1 MILQIPQKYH
11 AVDVHTH
18 INLMPGCHYTQLQKT
33 NARETAAGC
42 QEVFRVAQ
50 GRRLTAFDRVHENR
64 TIQLLAQLEYRIKYR
79 IINAVLM
86 I

>member
-33 NARETAAGC
+33 EALAMLSDGD
-42 QEVFRVAQ
+42 
-50 GRRLTAFDRVHENR
+50 RLGIEKFC
-64 TIQLLAQLEYRIKYR
+64 ISFLLCIR
-79 IINAVLM
+79 IIV
-86 I
+86 